1 MKNITYLLGAG
12 ASRNAIPILNELSE
26 IMVDFA
32 GFYLNNNDNNF
43 FNISKFHN
51 KDSKEYLIWEIG
63 YFGEKGKKFG
73 TIDTYA
79 KKLVLNHSDG
89 ELKRLKLTISNFF
102 TIWQYSNNLYNK
114 DGKKFKDVIDRRYI
128 SLLASILEDT
138 NGINPTIKSNIN
150 FVSWNYDIQFEL
162 AYKEFCQSN
171 RCWNDIFEPL
181 KSSNQILHLNGYHGH
196 YEIIENEN
204 RKEHSLVNRLE
215 MDDFNKVIEEI
226 RFTSISQQ
234 IDQIDFSNHI
244 NYAWENNS
252 ISSNNRE
259 KANETF
265 KNTDVLIVIGYSFPP
280 FNREIDRM
288 LFKNI
293 KENTKIIYQD
303 PNASKFIIQSLLD
316 FVPKENEII
325 CENKYLD
332 SFILPDDF
340 YN

>member
-32 GFYLNNNDNNF
+32 RFYLNNYDNNL
-43 FNISKFHN
+43 FNNPNIYSQ
-51 KDSKEYLIWEIG
+51 DSKEYSIWEIG

-89 ELKRLKLTISNFF
+89 ELKRLKLAVSNFF

-114 DGKKFKDVIDRRYI
+114 DVKKFKDVIDRRYI

-138 NGINPTIKSNIN
+138 NEINPSIKTNIN
-150 FVSWNYDIQFEL
+150 FVSWNYDLQLEM
-162 AYKEFCQSN
+162 AYKEFCESK
-171 RCWNDIFEPL
+171 RSWNEVFERL
-181 KSSNQILHLNGYHGH
+181 KKSNQILHLNGYHGH
-196 YEIIENEN
+196 YDIIEKEKRNEQ
-204 RKEHSLVNRLE
+204 SLVNRLE
-215 MDDFNKVIEEI
+215 IDDFDNIIEAI
-226 RFTSISQQ
+226 KFTSTSQQ
-234 IDQIDFSNHI
+234 RDQIDFSNHI
-244 NYAWENNS
+244 NYAWEKNEFS
-252 ISSNNRE
+252 LNNRE
-259 KANETF
+259 KASKLF

-280 FNREIDRM
+280 FNKEIDRM

-293 KENTKIIYQD
+293 KKNTKIIYQD
-303 PNASKFIIQSLLD
+303 PKASKFIIQSLLD
-316 FVPKENEII
+316 FLPEEIEII
-325 CENKYLD
+325 CEKNYLD

-340 YN
+340 FN

>member
-32 GFYLNNNDNNF
+32 KFYLNNNDNDL
-43 FNISKFHN
+43 FNISNPYN

-63 YFGEKGKKFG
+63 YFGAKGKKFG

-89 ELKRLKLTISNFF
+89 DLIRLKLAVSNFF

-114 DGKKFKDVIDRRYI
+114 DVKKFNDVIDRRYI

-150 FVSWNYDIQFEL
+150 FVSWNYDLQFEL

-196 YEIIENEN
+196 YDIIEKEKRNEC
-204 RKEHSLVNRLE
+204 SLVNRLE
-215 MDDFNKVIEEI
+215 IDDFNNIIEAI
-226 RFTSISQQ
+226 KFTSTSQQ
-234 IDQIDFSNHI
+234 RDQIDFSNHI
-244 NYAWENNS
+244 NYAWENND
-252 ISSNNRE
+252 ISSNNRG
-259 KANETF
+259 KANEIF

-293 KENTKIIYQD
+293 RQNTKIIYQD
-303 PNASKFIIQSLLD
+303 PNASKFIIQSLLN
-316 FVPKENEII
+316 FSPKENEII
-325 CENKYLD
+325 CENNYLH
-332 SFILPDDF
+332 SFILPDEF
-340 YN
+340 FN